1 MKTTEAR
8 DSRISGLI
16 GLFDMQT
23 NFFYS
28 VLDDISATDMHNRL
42 DTKANHIAWLAGSLV
57 QQRYEMAAGLLTGLE
72 YKQTAYDLF
81 KDNQGIKDDVTYPS
95 AVQYMKDWENIS
107 PLLYDALLNADA
119 EKLNSEVEIPGMKI
133 SFFELISFSIYREAN
148 HIGQMALWRRLLGY
162 EPMKY
167 M

>member
-16 GLFDMQT
+16 GIFDMQT
-23 NFFYS
+23 TFFYS
-28 VLDDISATDMHNRL
+28 VLDGISASDMHNRF

-72 YKQTAYDLF
+72 YKQTANDLF
-81 KDNQGIKDDVTYPS
+81 KDNQGIKEGMAYPP
-95 AVQYMKDWENIS
+95 AEQYKEDWKSIS
-107 PLLYDALLNADA
+107 PLLYDALLNATT
-119 EKLNSEVEIPGMKI
+119 EKLDSDVEIPGMKI
-133 SFFELISFSIYREAN
+133 SFFDLISFSIYREAN
-148 HIGQMALWRRLLGY
+148 HIGQIALWRRILGY